1 MEAIKNGLPAMP
13 RKQLQNV
20 TVATSGKNIPILA
33 YSHEKVAKLIFKAK
47 RYLAEKVPF
56 NKEHIY
62 HDILWHTY
70 YFKVGR
76 QKRPGWS
83 GYMQTVCQGSYP
95 GRSVVTMLP
104 IIDMD
109 PTNMT
114 CIFSTLS
121 FIANQANKLQIDTP
135 VVTFDQ
141 PLWIKA
147 MEIIKTTDLDIVL
160 ILGGFHMLMSFARSI
175 GTLMSCSGLAA
186 ALETTY
192 GPVSIKHMLFGK
204 SIAMF
209 LRANFLTK
217 TA

>member
-1 MEAIKNGLPAMP
+1 
-13 RKQLQNV
+13 
-20 TVATSGKNIPILA
+20 
-33 YSHEKVAKLIFKAK
+33 
-47 RYLAEKVPF
+47 
-56 NKEHIY
+56 
-62 HDILWHTY
+62 
-70 YFKVGR
+70 
-76 QKRPGWS
+76 
-83 GYMQTVCQGSYP
+83 MQTVCQGSYP

-121 FIANQANKLQIDTP
+121 FIENQANKLQIDTP

-147 MEIIKTTDLDIVL
+147 MEIIN
-160 ILGGFHMLMSFARSI
+160 GSI

-192 GPVSIKHMLFGK
+192 GPVSIKHMLSGK
-204 SIAMF
+204 FIAMF